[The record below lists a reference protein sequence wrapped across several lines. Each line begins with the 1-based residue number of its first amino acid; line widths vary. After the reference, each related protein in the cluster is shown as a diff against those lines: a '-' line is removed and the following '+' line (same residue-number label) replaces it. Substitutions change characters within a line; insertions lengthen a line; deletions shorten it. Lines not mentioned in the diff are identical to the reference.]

1 MTRNLDDK
9 LTREFKTNLQRLLQ
23 SRGTEI
29 NPKKL
34 SLMAGLGETAV
45 RDLLQNR
52 AHSPKLETVHKLA
65 AALDIGVYDLIPSLI
80 GTSYSEIESLRA
92 ENQALREA
100 LDSTYTTMEDSLKTA
115 RERTKNLKRN

>member
-1 MTRNLDDK
+1 MTDNLDDN
-9 LTREFKTNLQRLLQ
+9 LTREFKANLKRLLQ
-23 SRGTEI
+23 ERKSDT

-34 SLMAGLGETAV
+34 SLTAGLGETAV

-65 AALDIGVYDLIPSLI
+65 AALNVGVYELIPSLI
-80 GTSYSEIESLRA
+80 GSTYEEIESLRA

-100 LDSTYTTMEDSLKTA
+100 LDQTYTTMEDSLKAA
-115 RERTKNLKRN
+115 RERSGTIKKK